1 MFIDTESIADRR
13 KNPTGTL
20 NCELSLQLIKGVCFD
35 FGTVKGGAHGNLY
48 PLSYPVQPI
57 NWSESFSIAPDPGWS
72 APADNP
78 YAKPTENL
86 LARPTLVYRQ
96 DDDIHYLTYGW
107 VDKRAETSVLESN
120 WTNAAGEPVHGS
132 EPYQA
137 MNGYQVRVSYLPASS
152 STQSRDF
159 RFPLKNDYGYD
170 CGEEKLVN
178 RFAAYINTKIN
189 PAQLYRCE
197 GSEYS
202 NTCRK

>member
-1 MFIDTESIADRR
+1 MVAAD
-13 KNPTGTL
+13 P
-20 NCELSLQLIKGVCFD
+20 S
-35 FGTVKGGAHGNLY
+35 
-48 PLSYPVQPI
+48 
-57 NWSESFSIAPDPGWS
+57 WS

-197 GSEYS
+197 GSECSSTPPTSGRFFPSESVAYQVVVKHTADS
-202 NTCRK
+202 AYQSLMPLEHPLCRSEERRVGKECRSRWSPYH